1 MSSGTVCAMSDVPQR
16 LLDRLD
22 ALGAVFRERG
32 DVIALLGLGSVGT
45 DLGRLDE
52 HSDLDFFVVTD
63 DGANAWYK
71 RNLDWLEVAPIAY
84 AFENSIHGCK
94 ILWEDGLYAE
104 YAVFTLDELKA
115 GSYTGARVVFA
126 RDDAPAD
133 IEQLGAPIPPSP
145 YLTPEYQ
152 VGEMI
157 TNLYIG
163 LHRELRGERLAA
175 MRLIQ
180 VHAVDRLMTYLD
192 LTGQSTRERQ
202 DPFAVERGA
211 ERRLEAPFAE
221 LVPGYERNREAALA
235 MLAWLEERVEVD
247 PTLARKIRELA
258 AT

>member
-1 MSSGTVCAMSDVPQR
+1 VQR

-22 ALGAVFRERG
+22 ALAAVLRERG

-45 DLGRLDE
+45 DLERLDE

-63 DGANAWYK
+63 DGANEWYK
-71 RNLDWLEVAPIAY
+71 RNLDWLEIVPVAY
-84 AFENSIHGCK
+84 AFENSIWGCK

-104 YAVFTLDELKA
+104 YAVLTLDELKA

-126 RDDAPAD
+126 RDDAPPNL
-133 IEQLGAPIPPSP
+133 ESLGTPIPPSP

-157 TNLYIG
+157 TNLYVG

-180 VHAVDRLMTYLD
+180 VHAVDRLLTYLD
-192 LTGQSTRERQ
+192 LTGRTSRERQ

-211 ERRLEAPFAE
+211 ERRLEAPLAD
-221 LVPGYERNREAALA
+221 LVPGYERNRDAALA
-235 MLAWLEERVEVD
+235 MLAWLEERVDVD
-247 PTLARKIRELA
+247 PTLADEIRKLA
-258 AT
+258 ATEGG